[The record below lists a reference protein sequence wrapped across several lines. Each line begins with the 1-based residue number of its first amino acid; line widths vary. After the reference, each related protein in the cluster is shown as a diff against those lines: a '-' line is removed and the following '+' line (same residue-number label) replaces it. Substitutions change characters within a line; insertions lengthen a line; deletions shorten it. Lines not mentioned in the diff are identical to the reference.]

1 MDLINNPILM
11 AVIGIAPGFLWLLF
25 FLRED
30 IHPEPR
36 RLIFYTFLAGAL
48 MSLPVFTS
56 QLLLQKTFSL
66 IGQLG
71 LVLIIGLAVIE
82 EFFKFSA
89 AYLAIRGNPAFNE
102 PIDAMIYIITAALGF
117 ATIENIFIAVNTVSI
132 AQTAIL
138 TSLRFVGATLL
149 HALTSALVGYQWAQG
164 IIHQSVVK
172 FVFKG
177 IIYAVV
183 LHAFFNYLIL
193 RFEEQNLLYSSILL
207 VVAAFFVFV
216 DFEKLK
222 EEKQNVL

>member
-1 MDLINNPILM
+1 M
-11 AVIGIAPGFLWLLF
+11 AVIGIAPGFLWLFF

-36 RLIFYTFLAGAL
+36 RLIFYTFLIGAL
-48 MSLPVFTS
+48 MSLPVFAS

-89 AYLAIRGNPAFNE
+89 AYLAIRDNPAFDE

-117 ATIENIFIAVNTVSI
+117 ATIENIFIAVNAVSI
-132 AQTAIL
+132 AQTATL
-138 TSLRFVGATLL
+138 TSLRFVGATFL
-149 HALTSALVGYQWAQG
+149 HSLASALVGYQWAQG
-164 IIHQSVVK
+164 IIHRSVAK

-177 IIYAVV
+177 IIYATV
-183 LHAFFNYLIL
+183 LHASFNYLIL
-193 RFEEQNLLYSSILL
+193 HFEEQNLLYSSILL

-216 DFEKLK
+216 DFEKLR
-222 EEKQNVL
+222 EGKQNVL